1 MTLLT
6 LLRHGETDWNLQRRI
21 QGSSDI
27 PLNETGRAQARAAGL
42 RLAEESPADLPIVM
56 AASSLSR
63 AQETAQIIADVL
75 EVDPPV
81 IVPDLRERAYGEA
94 EGLNDEEFLARWGD
108 WGSADVP
115 GAEPWDA
122 VRERAV
128 RGMRALVALARQ
140 RSGPAGCH
148 VVAVSHGAT
157 IRAVLRHATGDP
169 HAAAGIRLA
178 NGSAHT
184 FLVERERLRLLSSPA
199 LASD

>member
-42 RLAEESPADLPIVM
+42 RLADESPADLPIVM

-94 EGLNDEEFLARWGD
+94 
-108 WGSADVP
+108 
-115 GAEPWDA
+115 
-122 VRERAV
+122 RA
-128 RGMRALVALARQ
+128 
-140 RSGPAGCH
+140 
-148 VVAVSHGAT
+148 
-157 IRAVLRHATGDP
+157 
-169 HAAAGIRLA
+169 
-178 NGSAHT
+178 
-184 FLVERERLRLLSSPA
+184 
-199 LASD
+199 